1 MLGGGYHPQEFED
14 LGISRWRTL
23 VLLDLLRQNMEGT
36 KNIFSCHVELRQEV
50 CGPHTQGEQLVC
62 SLDRNSKISKAG
74 LEREGW
80 ALPR

>member
-1 MLGGGYHPQEFED
+1 MED
-14 LGISRWRTL
+14 TV

-36 KNIFSCHVELRQEV
+36 KNILSCHVELRQEV